1 VSLSK
6 LIPMAKE
13 IPSWIN
19 YMGGLQQRTF
29 SKDELFIEGLD
40 QIINIKSVTA
50 SVFNHSIPWI
60 YLLDYTTGNY
70 MVVSN
75 SVTTMLGYKTEAFLK
90 EGINFTFENYNPHHL
105 KIFNEEIFPD
115 RLKILKKISFKEH
128 ADYIFSYNFQFKNSK
143 GEYLNLLQRNCFI
156 KSDEN
161 NNPLISFGV
170 ITNVNHFKIENP
182 VIQVIEKISKD
193 GIQTTETFFKKS
205 YFLNKEDSFFTK
217 REKELLPLLADGLCS
232 KEIADKLCISEFTVI
247 NHRRNM
253 MLKTNSHNTTELIS
267 NALRNCIL

>member
-1 VSLSK
+1 
-6 LIPMAKE
+6 MAKE

-19 YMGGLQQRTF
+19 YIGGMKQRTF
-29 SKDELFIEGLD
+29 SKNELFIEGLD

-70 MVVSN
+70 IIVSN
-75 SVTTMLGYKTEAFLK
+75 SITAMLGYKTEDFLN
-90 EGINFTFENYNPHHL
+90 EGISFTLANYNPQHL
-105 KIFNEEIFPD
+105 KIFNEDIFPD
-115 RLKILKKISFKEH
+115 RLKILKNIPYKEH
-128 ADYIFSYNFQFKNSK
+128 GDYIFSYNFQFQNSDGK
-143 GEYLNLLQRNCFI
+143 FINLLQRNSFI

-161 NNPLISFGV
+161 NNPLMSFGV
-170 ITNVNHFKIENP
+170 ITNINHFKIENP
-182 VIQVIEKISKD
+182 VIQTVEKINSKEEM
-193 GIQTTETFFKKS
+193 QTGEPFFKKS

-232 KEIADKLCISEFTVI
+232 KEIADKLYISEFTVI

-253 MLKTNSHNTTELIS
+253 MLKTGSNNTTQLVS
-267 NALRNCIL
+267 YALKNCIF